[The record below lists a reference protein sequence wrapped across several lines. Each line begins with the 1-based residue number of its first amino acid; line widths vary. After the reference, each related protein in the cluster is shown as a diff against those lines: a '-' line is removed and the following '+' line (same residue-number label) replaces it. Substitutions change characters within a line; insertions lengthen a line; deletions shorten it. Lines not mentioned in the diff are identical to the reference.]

1 MPEGI
6 KFDLFGTNVMTIA
19 HGSALVAT
27 NARIKLKLGKL
38 S

>member
-1 MPEGI
+1 MRFLKQSAI
-6 KFDLFGTNVMTIA
+6 NTTVMTIA